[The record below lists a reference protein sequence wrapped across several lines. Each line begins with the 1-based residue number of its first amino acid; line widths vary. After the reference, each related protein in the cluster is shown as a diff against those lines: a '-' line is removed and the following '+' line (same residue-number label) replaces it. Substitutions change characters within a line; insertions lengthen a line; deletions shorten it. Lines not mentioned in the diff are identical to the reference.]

1 MLAWAS
7 HEGVTAILIGPDHFT
22 IVTDNLAATRAFY
35 VELLGF
41 ALGPRP
47 DFPVDG
53 DWYYIGERPVLHV
66 IVVDVMPEPRR
77 GVLDHMAYSA
87 RGLNETLDRLNA
99 AAIAY
104 NIIRTPRPF
113 STWQVFFF
121 DPNGVEVE
129 FDFDPSETLRP
140 DLKPAG

>member
-1 MLAWAS
+1 MLAWAG
-7 HEGVTAILIGPDHFT
+7 HEGVSDILIGPDHFT
-22 IVTDNLAATRAFY
+22 IVTDDLAATRAFY
-35 VELLGF
+35 VDLLGF
-41 ALGPRP
+41 APGPRP

-53 DWYYIGERPVLHV
+53 DWYYLGDRPVLHV
-66 IVVDVMPEPRR
+66 IVVQTMPEPRR

-87 RGLNETLDRLNA
+87 KGLNETLDRLNA

-104 NIIRTPRPF
+104 NIIRAPRPF